1 MAPTHLVCTCS
12 CCLNSVISVQYRAA
26 LYRTL
31 GWLMC
36 AVAFPES
43 TYCTGI
49 GICMMLVG
57 YVHGMRLAW
66 CNLVFYGMGLIMANS
81 SCTVRLK

>member
-1 MAPTHLVCTCS
+1 
-12 CCLNSVISVQYRAA
+12 
-26 LYRTL
+26 
-31 GWLMC
+31 MC

>member
-1 MAPTHLVCTCS
+1 MYVLLLLEQSDQRCRVYSTELRCTV
-12 CCLNSVISVQYRAA
+12 LR
-26 LYRTL
+26 L